1 MIRIIFANHIE
12 KKYMFVVYSLIINS
26 QKHSTIVIK
35 NCLKTQQIFLLT
47 IALLIIRVFLLALFY
62 GFLNSEVF
70 DAFLMVA
77 FLYML
82 KIFQN
87 SY

>member
-1 MIRIIFANHIE
+1 MGISFNLCINLWSKILQINKIILIRIIFANHIE

-47 IALLIIRVFLLALFY
+47 IALLLISAFSLALF
-62 GFLNSEVF
+62 
-70 DAFLMVA
+70 
-77 FLYML
+77 
-82 KIFQN
+82 
-87 SY
+87 

>member
-12 KKYMFVVYSLIINS
+12 KKCMFVVYSLIINS

-35 NCLKTQQIFLLT
+35 NCLKTLLT
-47 IALLIIRVFLLALFY
+47 IALLLISAFSLALFY
-62 GFLNSEVF
+62 GFLNSDVF
-70 DAFLMVA
+70 DVFWQVA
-77 FLYML
+77 LLYML